1 MGQASIRDEADYHVG
16 RYFRAT
22 GNGQCGIVHPAGSL
36 DLMEM
41 MQFLRMWSE
50 DGVNEDVEE

>member
-1 MGQASIRDEADYHVG
+1 MGQASIRDEANYHVG

-22 GNGQCGIVHPAGSL
+22 GNGKCGIVPPAEPF

-41 MQFLRMWSE
+41 MQFLRIWSE